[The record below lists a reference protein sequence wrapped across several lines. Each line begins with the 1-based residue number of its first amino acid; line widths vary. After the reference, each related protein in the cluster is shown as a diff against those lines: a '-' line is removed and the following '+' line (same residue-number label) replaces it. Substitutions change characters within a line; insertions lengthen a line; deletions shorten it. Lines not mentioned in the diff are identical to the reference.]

1 MFVCLFVFVV
11 VVVFVLLLVVVFC
24 FPFFKGVL
32 QIFTYSILC
41 VGSVTKKLTREIHKT
56 EIPQIFALFVMVGI
70 TQRQKT
76 QNSAL
81 WSIIV

>member
-1 MFVCLFVFVV
+1 MFVCLFVFVVV

-24 FPFFKGVL
+24 FTFFKGVL

-56 EIPQIFALFVMVGI
+56 EIPQSLPFLSWLALPKG
-70 TQRQKT
+70 KKDK
-76 QNSAL
+76 
-81 WSIIV
+81 IVRNGQ